1 MAKDTGQSRLVEIL
15 LVEDNPSDVLLT
27 QIAMKECKIANRLHV
42 ASDGEAALTFL
53 RQQGS
58 VPDRPRPD
66 LVLLDLNL
74 PRMDGR
80 ELLAEMKS
88 DPSLRAIPVVVLTTS
103 DAEIDVVRSYDLQ
116 ANAFITKPLDME
128 QFFKVV
134 KGIDEFWF
142 GIVRLPSRPEGR

>member
-1 MAKDTGQSRLVEIL
+1 MAKDTGQRTLVEIL

-27 QIAMKECKIANRLHV
+27 QIAMKECKIANNLHV
-42 ASDGEAALTFL
+42 ASDGEQALTFL
-53 RQQGS
+53 RRQG
-58 VPDRPRPD
+58 PHADQPRPD

-80 ELLAEMKS
+80 ELLVAMKS
-88 DPSLRAIPVVVLTTS
+88 DPDLRSIPIVVLTTS

-116 ANAFITKPLDME
+116 ANAFITKPLDMQ
-128 QFFKVV
+128 QFLKVV

-142 GIVRLPSRPEGR
+142 GIVRLPNRSEGR